1 MSLPIDARDIEDRPV
16 DLMILRFLMD
26 DDLDDDDA
34 ERFLREVPPPS
45 ALETIAFLSIVN
57 RLRIFL
63 FIAFVDDNQFQNYSS
78 YIQIV
83 M

>member
-26 DDLDDDDA
+26 DDWDDDDA